1 MPPTKRKA
9 EVEEGSATTPTKKS
23 KIEIRAEAKERAR
36 QYAES
41 LKAKKTGVAVAAP
54 FSAGKASASKKS
66 TTAAGAKRQRAV
78 ARKSTGGII
87 ADDES
92 TPKRKSRKSVAAA
105 ATTTTTNAS
114 FRFSP
119 PTDEATPSIGPRG
132 TPVRSPDY
140 QSASAG
146 ATASS
151 SSAAAAGSS
160 SSRPSPAYQFGGANR
175 RGDERRDVDED
186 EEMED
191 QDAAVKH
198 TMSPDEKKKALD
210 RARAYSEKLRM
221 QKGGAPAARESAQPP
236 PAAASATTSAQ
247 STTNAQK
254 PSFQPPAS
262 VADIFSPKKRTNEQH
277 RPSASVATAHP
288 PIGFDPTQPWP
299 PVGHRLPTA
308 AYCGCGP
315 TPGSRT
321 ARSDLC
327 TTTTD
332 VIGGGGGSSRFRE
345 SMKGVPPVDP
355 PHGSYAFGEKEDYE
369 RKMPAVVRPCPPG
382 SVGVPRNRKDGGGCG
397 NQIDLPVPVNDNTF
411 DAAAAAPKPN
421 EGILHAIA
429 RANAL
434 VSTATSFNRRRRANM
449 GIHSEGTPSSTVGN
463 GKEKSFEVMK
473 TQQLRTNVH
482 FSVDPPVDSTTDDSK
497 TAETMQEAEH
507 AGKEEIVVESTVE
520 EGHATNAKLNSLF
533 QKIVGKIVTG
543 VKYLM
548 FAQLILGFLYLSTHK
563 YIGEPI
569 TTLTVDDKRMRL
581 WPSFL
586 KPLNVAHTIEEIV
599 DAKSE
604 AEAKREVSCF
614 IDHPSDF
621 YFSGE
626 DLDGDSICGGKYKE
640 CPLWG
645 RCHGGIL
652 RDCNDGG
659 GEFEGLQRFVPSQK
673 GDGCVPSIASLDL
686 VRVVQ
691 DTLFS
696 MTASQKCHSSDRLG
710 HHDVHLEEPFPL
722 FRITKVAERVNGMA
736 GSNSTVGG
744 IDVSPELLS
753 WLSPVFDSSI
763 VRHGSLSS
771 RSEGRIDAIGLAP
784 EVSPNSLPLTVAC
797 TAKIISWEMIE
808 FFGNF
813 TTSVLGIVAKFL
825 WDFMFNNPIPSF
837 VALTLIMIAYYIRR
851 ELQHKAKVREFLRV
865 VLDAV
870 YDRLAECD
878 DNEGYASLMLRDDVG
893 HDMYPTNV
901 RERNFVYNDVWPRV
915 VLEVRA
921 DNRVQKFR
929 KEAGG
934 KSLEHWQFHLQPKR
948 GRRLRKSF
956 GSTPSK
962 DSGVSSVKDA
972 APQQRDP

>member
-41 LKAKKTGVAVAAP
+41 LKAKKAGVAVAAP

-78 ARKSTGGII
+78 AKSPRE
-87 ADDES
+87 AS
-92 TPKRKSRKSVAAA
+92 LPMMNLLPNARVA
-105 ATTTTTNAS
+105 NQWQQQQ
-114 FRFSP
+114 RRRQMP
-119 PTDEATPSIGPRG
+119 H
-132 TPVRSPDY
+132 Y

-191 QDAAVKH
+191 QDVAVKH

-236 PAAASATTSAQ
+236 PATAAASATTSAQ

-327 TTTTD
+327 ATTTD
-332 VIGGGGGSSRFRE
+332 VIGGGGGGSSRFRE

-369 RKMPAVVRPCPPG
+369 RKMPAIVRPCPPG
-382 SVGVPRNRKDGGGCG
+382 SVGVPRNRKDGGGGG
-397 NQIDLPVPVNDNTF
+397 NQIYLPVPVNDNTF

-463 GKEKSFEVMK
+463 GKEKSVEVIK

-520 EGHATNAKLNSLF
+520 EGHATNAKLNSLL

-837 VALTLIMIAYYIRR
+837 VALTLIMIAYCIRR